1 MKVAVAVVLLL
12 WSSTACAEVTSGRVV
27 EGAPERECVPKIR
40 LNSTTYTAA
49 GYTEIRGTRFD
60 TADAADCDDEG
71 PSPRGSV
78 FTGHSEQTHVWSLP
92 GYSTD
97 DVVAARFSEDS
108 FTIFV
113 ADSMPRGEIDR
124 VVGELSSDRE

>member
-1 MKVAVAVVLLL
+1 MKVAVAAALLV
-12 WSSTACAEVTSGRVV
+12 WSLTACAEER
-27 EGAPERECVPKIR
+27 APEARTERECVPRIR
-40 LNSTTYTAA
+40 LDSTIYIAA
-49 GYTEIRGTRFD
+49 GYTEKRGTRFN

-78 FTGHSEQTHVWSLP
+78 FTGHSEQVHVWSLP

-97 DVVAARFSEDS
+97 EVVAARFNEDS

-124 VVGELSSDRE
+124 VVGELSPTRG

>member
-1 MKVAVAVVLLL
+1 
-12 WSSTACAEVTSGRVV
+12 
-27 EGAPERECVPKIR
+27 
-40 LNSTTYTAA
+40 
-49 GYTEIRGTRFD
+49 
-60 TADAADCDDEG
+60 
-71 PSPRGSV
+71 V

-97 DVVAARFSEDS
+97 DVVAARFNVDS

>member
-1 MKVAVAVVLLL
+1 MKVAVAAVLLL
-12 WSSTACAEVTSGRVV
+12 WSSTACAEER
-27 EGAPERECVPKIR
+27 APVAATARECLPEIR
-40 LNSTTYTAA
+40 LDGVTYTAA

-60 TADAADCDDEG
+60 TADAADCDDRG

-78 FTGHSEQTHVWSLP
+78 FTGHSEQVDVWSLP

-97 DVVAARFSEDS
+97 EVVAARFNDDS

-124 VVGELSSDRE
+124 VVRELSPTRG

>member
-12 WSSTACAEVTSGRVV
+12 WSSTACAEERVA

-78 FTGHSEQTHVWSLP
+78 FTGPEQTHVWSLP

-124 VVGELSSDRE
+124 VVGELSSDPE

>member
-1 MKVAVAVVLLL
+1 MKVAVAAVLLL
-12 WSSTACAEVTSGRVV
+12 WSSTACADERVA

-49 GYTEIRGTRFD
+49 GYTEIRGTLFD

-71 PSPRGSV
+71 PSSRGSV

-97 DVVAARFSEDS
+97 DVVAARFNEDS